1 MNYHF
6 WFEDDEYLQ
15 PKNNMIGI
23 KDLLFDIWK
32 DEKGENMNLKD
43 FVYSISNAKH
53 GGKEKDHI
61 LKINYYNYALY

>member
-1 MNYHF
+1 M
-6 WFEDDEYLQ
+6 
-15 PKNNMIGI
+15 

-61 LKINYYNYALY
+61 LKIN